1 MASTRQERLT
11 PGATFI
17 DASGRTRWRSRVPGV
32 SDVEADIG
40 EEAEPDSSL
49 PALTSL
55 RNALSEEVTD
65 SSAGVSSALA
75 RFSKAAQERSAGM
88 NERARLTQEA
98 ETETFPEIRPVFL
111 SPSLATMPWAS
122 ETDEQESTAARAAG
136 KPEDQLRRERFLQAY
151 QDTYGLVPPV
161 GHPSLDGVEALRS
174 VDVASPITTAST
186 PVRADGPGVV
196 PGTAPSTTPKPV
208 TVASVPVK
216 TSDIATAIPTASSV
230 GTTAI
235 APTTSTSPAGR
246 PDSAGVPNLPAPS
259 SEGAGGD
266 ASERDLYL
274 ARLAAQNAA
283 GFGSM
288 GAGKNIDMGIA
299 DTLGERM
306 KQIAALRAKREERSA
321 DVAQEQAQYE
331 GANLATLA
339 TQLAAFK
346 DRPDIV
352 AALQNLKPGAKY
364 TKPSE
369 FIKSAYQAVTN
380 PPTVAAKEAAG
391 KLAGERTETVKQE
404 RPAKVGLVE
413 NKVRSEQ
420 ERTKLLR
427 EQAGLTAAKAE
438 ALRAEKEKG
447 ALIKEAGP
455 SKGPFSDPKLELR
468 RKAAFTKETTA
479 AGKLYTEP
487 TQQLAS
493 LERESGDLIDGRTPA
508 WWNPANVAL
517 LQKGVTSGLPD
528 DALKFAKKYYAVI
541 NPLRHGLFG
550 SALTDGEQKAFA
562 DQIEIALLRGPRD
575 LGMALKELMSMQKDK
590 TKLRLGFI
598 LNEAPDL
605 AGAWLQTSGFSDS
618 IKGTSFEDMF
628 PQPAAAGTVRIQRK
642 ADGKIV
648 SIPAADKARYLA
660 DPRFQEAP

>member
-1 MASTRQERLT
+1 MALDETNEDLT
-11 PGATFI
+11 PEEKEQRLRA
-17 DASGRTRWRSRVPGV
+17 R
-32 SDVEADIG
+32 
-40 EEAEPDSSL
+40 EEAL
-49 PALTSL
+49 L
-55 RNALSEEVTD
+55 RQ
-65 SSAGVSSALA
+65 
-75 RFSKAAQERSAGM
+75 AAA
-88 NERARLTQEA
+88 T
-98 ETETFPEIRPVFL
+98 PVL
-111 SPSLATMPWAS
+111 GTGE
-122 ETDEQESTAARAAG
+122 ETDEQEATAAKAAG
-136 KPEDQLRRERFLQAY
+136 VDVDVLRGRRLEKRFEDVFGRPLLRSGLRPFDSGEATTPPSMMRPKTLTSDAVRGELGLGRVGRVLREPVDMPE
-151 QDTYGLVPPV
+151 TV
-161 GHPSLDGVEALRS
+161 PSLSMPSGVPAKTTDFASLQKRMSPGALKAPEAQPIP
-174 VDVASPITTAST
+174 VAN
-186 PVRADGPGVV
+186 
-196 PGTAPSTTPKPV
+196 APSGSDAAAPV
-208 TVASVPVK
+208 TSALP
-216 TSDIATAIPTASSV
+216 SV
-230 GTTAI
+230 G
-235 APTTSTSPAGR
+235 PQNPARPADSSGR
-246 PDSAGVPNLPAPS
+246 ANLPAPS

-266 ASERDLYL
+266 ALGRLSLGQALTRALEGSGSIIAGRDL
-274 ARLAAQNAA
+274 R
-283 GFGSM
+283 S
-288 GAGKNIDMGIA
+288 GAA

-306 KQIAALRAKREERSA
+306 KQIEALRAKREERSA

-455 SKGPFSDPKLELR
+455 SKGPYSDPKLELR

-605 AGAWLQTSGFSDS
+605 AEAWLKTSGFSDS

-628 PQPAAAGTVRIQRK
+628 PQPAAAKTVRIQRK

-648 SIPAADKARYLA
+648 RIPAADKARYLA